1 MAQSGEYVPWVS
13 RWVEL
18 TKDNK
23 LQLVWHKPDDLYD
36 AAKTIP
42 GFRYKDKRM
51 TVPLGALESV
61 AEFAERYKLT
71 LRPAV
76 QVLLDEQRAAMD
88 GAATVDQRPLQAQT
102 SEQQVFPDL
111 DTPETTIDES
121 LRDD

>member
-1 MAQSGEYVPWVS
+1 
-13 RWVEL
+13 
-18 TKDNK
+18 
-23 LQLVWHKPDDLYD
+23 
-36 AAKTIP
+36 
-42 GFRYKDKRM
+42 M

-76 QVLLDEQRAAMD
+76 QALLDEQRAAMD
-88 GAATVDQRPLQAQT
+88 GAATVGQRPLQAQT
-102 SEQQVFPDL
+102 SEQQAFPNL